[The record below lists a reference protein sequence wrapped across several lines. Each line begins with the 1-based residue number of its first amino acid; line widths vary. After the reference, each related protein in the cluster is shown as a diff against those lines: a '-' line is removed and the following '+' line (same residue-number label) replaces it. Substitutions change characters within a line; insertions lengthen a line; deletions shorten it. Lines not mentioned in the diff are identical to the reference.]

1 MSVIRSM
8 RTSFKAASAEAVLV
22 PQDPRDE
29 PASELLK
36 RIDKEKAR
44 LVKAGESLSESE
56 ADTSPLATKDNS
68 PADGRNPWVQTG
80 DIMAGRDVNF
90 GLSPEQVAARSADAA
105 KNSAEAAVGALRP
118 WVTFTNIDI
127 GDFVFAAGLARVSL
141 TFQLTNTGRSPAQD
155 VSVHSIGR
163 LSPISQEEQYFAINS
178 VIGNSTGG
186 GYAVFPGDHHK
197 FLNMVMFRN
206 EEIVTAPFF

>member
-1 MSVIRSM
+1 
-8 RTSFKAASAEAVLV
+8 
-22 PQDPRDE
+22 
-29 PASELLK
+29 
-36 RIDKEKAR
+36 
-44 LVKAGESLSESE
+44 
-56 ADTSPLATKDNS
+56 
-68 PADGRNPWVQTG
+68 
-80 DIMAGRDVNF
+80 MAGRDVNF

-118 WVTFTNIDI
+118 WVTFTNMDL

-163 LSPISQEEQYFAINS
+163 LSPISQEEQDFAINS
-178 VIGNSTGG
+178 VIGKSTGG
-186 GYAVFPGDHHK
+186 GYAVFPGDYHK

-206 EEIVTAPFF
+206 EEIVTAPFFKKMKIIAPQILSAVEYRFQFSAQTHRTAYILNLSYEKDGKLGFDVSGECTAPGADIKIHIQRSFAD